1 MAARHARKPA
11 DRLSYLDFV
20 DALGLTL
27 SPAQRLFAAV
37 AFDGAVPPKDNV
49 AAVTLFGRADPST
62 LHVPPEARKVAGA
75 VCGRGSGKSL
85 LGGTRALHLAMT
97 VDVSRLQ
104 PREVAVC
111 PVIAP
116 DLDTAKVVVRFA
128 LGAAESLGLRI
139 TNRVADGEE
148 DFSIM
153 RASGRRVR
161 IVARA
166 ASAGGVA
173 ARGRF
178 MPCAVM
184 DEAAFFRDSNH
195 KVNDQDIFDAIK
207 PRIAPEGQLV
217 LLSSPWME
225 NGLLYELW
233 RRNYGKPFDAIVAHA
248 PTGLM
253 RADDASILR
262 DIELERKV
270 DPEKC
275 ARERDAEFMTSNAA
289 AFFNPRAVAATLC
302 ADVVRDSERA
312 YSTKAVGGD
321 FAFRRNSTAFVAC
334 ATREIELEDKSRK
347 RVFDIVDLCEEMPR
361 GAPLKPSETC
371 ARGAAFA
378 KDAGTDEIIADG
390 HYREAVVEGLA
401 DHGVSFVLAPE
412 GAGGKA
418 EVAQVVRTLL
428 HEGAVRVDSKLP
440 LADKLVRQL
449 REVTSRAL
457 SGGGISLDSPTW
469 RTGEHGDLA
478 SAFFLAVWRAY
489 RLGWTAPEK
498 NSGVVVDPI
507 EQQLMEEAS
516 AQEQRARRYSKLT
529 GMPLFERG
537 RY

>member
-1 MAARHARKPA
+1 MGRERPI
-11 DRLSYLDFV
+11 SYLDFV
-20 DALGLTL
+20 DGLGVVL
-27 SPAQRLFAAV
+27 SPAQRLFAHT
-37 AFDGAVPPKDNV
+37 AFDRQAPPDNDLAVRLWGRQRPDEMKLLPEASKV
-49 AAVTLFGRADPST
+49 AA
-62 LHVPPEARKVAGA
+62 A

-85 LGGTRALHLAMT
+85 LGGTRTLHLAMT

-139 TNRVADGEE
+139 VNRVADGEE
-148 DFSIM
+148 DFSIV
-153 RASGRRVR
+153 RANGKRVR

-195 KVNDQDIFDAIK
+195 KINDQDIFDALK
-207 PRIAPEGQLV
+207 PRIAPDGQLV

-225 NGLLYELW
+225 NGLLYDLW
-233 RRNYGKPFDAIVAHA
+233 RRNFGHPFDAVVAHA

-253 RADDASILR
+253 RTDDPSILR
-262 DIELERKV
+262 DIELERAV

-275 ARERDAEFMTSNAA
+275 ARERDAEFMTANAA
-289 AFFNPRAVAATLC
+289 AFFNPRAIAAMIC
-302 ADVVRDSERA
+302 PDVERVPL
-312 YSTKAVGGD
+312 STKAVGGD

-334 ATREIELEDKSRK
+334 ETHEITLGAKPDGTGGVVK
-347 RVFDIVDLCEEMPR
+347 RVFDIPDMLEEMPR
-361 GAPLKPSETC
+361 GKPLKPSEIC
-371 ARGAAFA
+371 AKGAAFA
-378 KDAGTDEIIADG
+378 RDSGCDEIVADG
-390 HYREAVVEGLA
+390 HYRETVVEELGKG
-401 DHGVSFVLAPE
+401 GVTHIIAPE
-412 GAGGKA
+412 GAAGKA
-418 EVAQVVRTLL
+418 EVAQVVRNLM
-428 HEGAVRVDSKLP
+428 HEGAIRLKADHP
-440 LADKLVRQL
+440 LTDKLLRQL
-449 REVTSRAL
+449 REISARPL

-478 SAFFLAVWRAY
+478 SAFLLAVWRAY

-498 NSGVVVDPI
+498 DSAIVTD
-507 EQQLMEEAS
+507 EFERQLMAEEQAK
-516 AQEQRARRYSKLT
+516 EKRLRRLSRLT
-529 GMPLFERG
+529 GISLLDRFR
-537 RY
+537 

>member
-1 MAARHARKPA
+1 MTAVGK
-11 DRLSYLDFV
+11 RLSYLDFV
-20 DALGLTL
+20 DGLGVVLT
-27 SPAQRLFAAV
+27 PAQRLFAAV
-37 AFDGAVPPKDNV
+37 AFDRLRPDDSDLS
-49 AAVTLFGRADPST
+49 TRLWGRAQPSQMV
-62 LHVPPEARKVAGA
+62 LPPEAVKVAAA

-97 VDVSRLQ
+97 VDVSKLQ

-128 LGAAESLGLRI
+128 LGAAESLGLRVV
-139 TNRVADGEE
+139 NRVADGEE
-148 DFSIM
+148 DFSIV
-153 RASGRRVR
+153 RANGKRVR

-195 KVNDQDIFDAIK
+195 KVNDQDIFDALK
-207 PRIAPEGQLV
+207 PRIAPDGQLV

-225 NGLLYELW
+225 NGLLYDLW
-233 RRNYGKPFDAIVAHA
+233 RRNFGKPFDAVVAHA

-253 RADDASILR
+253 RADDEAICR

-289 AFFNPRAVAATLC
+289 AFFNPRAIAAMLC
-302 ADVVRDSERA
+302 PDVERTA
-312 YSTKAVGGD
+312 LSTKAVGGD

-334 ATREIELEDKSRK
+334 ETHEVVVGAAADGTGGVNK
-347 RVFDIVDLCEEMPR
+347 RVYDIPDMLEEMPR
-361 GAPLKPSETC
+361 GKPLKPSEIC
-371 ARGAAFA
+371 ARGAVFA
-378 KDAGTDEIIADG
+378 HEAGCDEIIADG
-390 HYREAVVEGLA
+390 HYRETVVEELGKG
-401 DHGVSFVLAPE
+401 GVTHIIAPE
-412 GAGGKA
+412 GASGKA
-418 EVAQVVRTLL
+418 EVAQVVRNLM
-428 HEGAVRVDSKLP
+428 HEGAIRLRADHP
-440 LADKLVRQL
+440 LTDKLVRQL
-449 REVTSRAL
+449 REISSRPL

-478 SAFFLAVWRAY
+478 SAFLLAVWRAY
-489 RLGWTAPEK
+489 RLGWTAPERDSAIVTDEYERK
-498 NSGVVVDPI
+498 
-507 EQQLMEEAS
+507 LMVEAQ
-516 AQEQRARRYSKLT
+516 AADKRLRRLSRLT
-529 GMPLFERG
+529 GLSLVGNR
-537 RY
+537 

>member
-1 MAARHARKPA
+1 MSRARPIT
-11 DRLSYLDFV
+11 YLDFV
-20 DALGLTL
+20 DGLGVVLT
-27 SPAQRLFAAV
+27 PAQRLFAAV
-37 AFDGAVPPKDNV
+37 AFDRLQPDDSDLATK
-49 AAVTLFGRADPST
+49 LFGRQQASQ
-62 LHVPPEARKVAGA
+62 LELRPEAVKVAAA

-85 LGGTRALHLAMT
+85 LGGTRALHLSMT

-139 TNRVADGEE
+139 VNRVADGEE
-148 DFSIM
+148 DFSIV
-153 RASGRRVR
+153 RGNGKRVR

-178 MPCAVM
+178 MPCAIM

-195 KVNDQDIFDAIK
+195 KVNDQDIFDALK
-207 PRIAPEGQLV
+207 PRIAPDGQLV

-225 NGLLYELW
+225 NGLLYDLW

-253 RADDASILR
+253 RADDEAIMR
-262 DIELERKV
+262 DIALERAV

-275 ARERDAEFMTSNAA
+275 ARERDADFMTSNAA
-289 AFFNPRAVAATLC
+289 AFFNPRAVAAMMCL
-302 ADVVRDSERA
+302 DVERVA
-312 YSTKAVGGD
+312 LSTKAVGGD

-334 ATREIELEDKSRK
+334 ETHEVTVGAAADGSGGTFK
-347 RVFDIVDLCEEMPR
+347 RVYDIPDMLEEMPR
-361 GAPLKPSETC
+361 GKPLKPSEIC
-371 ARGAAFA
+371 QKGAEFARL
-378 KDAGTDEIIADG
+378 AGCDEIVADG
-390 HYREAVVEGLA
+390 HYRETVVEELGKGGIN
-401 DHGVSFVLAPE
+401 HIIAPE
-412 GAGGKA
+412 GATGKA
-418 EVAQVVRTLL
+418 EVAQVVRNLM
-428 HEGAVRVDSKLP
+428 HEGAIRLKVDHP

-449 REVTSRAL
+449 REISSRPL

-478 SAFFLAVWRAY
+478 SAFLLAVWRAY
-489 RLGWTAPEK
+489 KLGWTSPEK
-498 NSGVVVDPI
+498 DRTTVTDEYERRLMVE
-507 EQQLMEEAS
+507 EQMREK
-516 AQEQRARRYSKLT
+516 RMRRLSRLT
-529 GMPLFERG
+529 GISLIGSR
-537 RY
+537 

>member
-1 MAARHARKPA
+1 MAVKRPA
-11 DRLSYLDFV
+11 TPPPPTYLEFV

-37 AFDGAVPPKDNV
+37 AFDGEAPDDGPTAVRM
-49 AAVTLFGRADPST
+49 FGRQDPSR
-62 LHVPPEARKVAGA
+62 LVVPPEARKTAAA

-128 LGAAESLGLRI
+128 LGAAEALGLRI

-148 DFSIM
+148 DFSIV
-153 RASGRRVR
+153 RANGKRVR

-195 KVNDQDIFDAIK
+195 KVNDQDIFDALK

-233 RRNYGKPFDAIVAHA
+233 RRNFGKPFDAVVAHA
-248 PTGLM
+248 PTDLM
-253 RADDASILR
+253 RADDEAILR
-262 DIELERKV
+262 DIGLERRV

-289 AFFNPRAVAATLC
+289 AFFNPRAVGAMLC
-302 ADVVRDSERA
+302 DDVERA
-312 YSTKAVGGD
+312 ASATKAIGGD

-334 ATREIELEDKSRK
+334 ETHELDGGK
-347 RVFDIVDLCEEMPR
+347 RVYDITAMLEEMPR

-371 ARGAAFA
+371 ARGVEFA
-378 KDAGTDEIIADG
+378 KEVGTDEIIADG
-390 HYREAVVEGLA
+390 HYRETVVEELGRG
-401 DHGVSFVLAPE
+401 GVSFILAPE

-418 EVAQVVRTLL
+418 EVAQVVRNLM
-428 HEGAVRVDSKLP
+428 HEGSIRLKPGLP
-440 LADKLVRQL
+440 LTDKLLRQL

-489 RLGWTAPEK
+489 RLGWTAPDKRANNDADEF
-498 NSGVVVDPI
+498 
-507 EQQLMEEAS
+507 ERELMLADQ
-516 AQEQRARRYSKLT
+516 AREQREQRFARLT
-529 GMPLFERG
+529 GMPRTRF
-537 RY
+537 

>member
-1 MAARHARKPA
+1 M
-11 DRLSYLDFV
+11 
-20 DALGLTL
+20 
-27 SPAQRLFAAV
+27 
-37 AFDGAVPPKDNV
+37 AFDGERPDDSELAVRM
-49 AAVTLFGRADPST
+49 FGRQQPSAMET
-62 LHVPPEARKVAGA
+62 PPEARKTAAA

-128 LGAAESLGLRI
+128 LGAAEALGLRI
-139 TNRVADGEE
+139 VNRVADGEE
-148 DFSIM
+148 DFSIV
-153 RASGRRVR
+153 RANGKRVR

-195 KVNDQDIFDAIK
+195 KVNDQDIFDALK

-217 LLSSPWME
+217 LLSSPWLE

-233 RRNYGKPFDAIVAHA
+233 RRNFGKPFDAVVAHA

-253 RADDASILR
+253 RADDEAILR
-262 DIELERKV
+262 DIELERRV

-289 AFFNPRAVAATLC
+289 AFFNPRAIAAMVC
-302 ADVVRDSERA
+302 PDVERVPTA
-312 YSTKAVGGD
+312 TRAVGGD

-334 ATREIELEDKSRK
+334 ETHELPGGK
-347 RVFDIVDLCEEMPR
+347 RVFDITALLEEMPR
-361 GAPLKPSETC
+361 GQPLKPSATC
-371 ARGAAFA
+371 AKGAEFA
-378 KDAGTDEIIADG
+378 REVGTDEIIADG
-390 HYREAVVEGLA
+390 HYRETVVEELSNN
-401 DHGVSFVLAPE
+401 GVSFILAPE
-412 GAGGKA
+412 GASGKA
-418 EVAQVVRTLL
+418 EVAQVVRNLM
-428 HEGAVRVDSKLP
+428 HEGSIRLRADIP
-440 LADKLVRQL
+440 LADKLLRQL

-489 RLGWTAPEK
+489 KLGWTAPERAV
-498 NSGVVVDPI
+498 NNDADEY
-507 EQQLMEEAS
+507 EQQLMIEEQAR
-516 AQEQRARRYSKLT
+516 EQREQRIARLT
-529 GMPLFERG
+529 GMLRV
-537 RY
+537 RH